1 MSGRLKLFVE
11 YSAPLG
17 AAQRAF
23 QKNGSSQSENG
34 PLSQMK
40 MRLEE
45 KTIYRLTF
53 SFQF

>member
-11 YSAPLG
+11 YSAQLSE
-17 AAQRAF
+17 RHSAF
-23 QKNGSSQSENG
+23 QKNGSSESENG